1 MARHLLLG
9 NGGAVGI
16 SSGVVT
22 DKAIFLQA
30 EDGTILDNAETH
42 ALSNSFRVIQG
53 TAGANIVSP
62 WINAK
67 NIISVTTAVAA
78 SQAAQ
83 VGTLTFATNASSAFN
98 VELKLID
105 KSFGVAPATLRSFEA
120 AIVAGNTPTIIAAAV
135 AAAVNANLPSFI
147 KSCSSAAGVV
157 TLTGY
162 KKGEAMANGS
172 IAEEVVIFGAA
183 DNSAD
188 FKGTGLTVSI
198 AATAASKGSG
208 DEFYLREAEVNAQGV
223 GSGYY
228 DRIKF
233 PNAPATYAAASHK
246 YTMITIVA
254 TKDGSTSSAINGVDN
269 LIEVNI
275 CMRKIASDALLD
287 ALVVKLTSYLGSVGF
302 PALTGLDS

>member
-9 NGGAVGI
+9 NGGAATI

-30 EDGTILDNAETH
+30 EDGAIFADTETH

-67 NIISVTTAVAA
+67 NIISVTGVVAA
-78 SQAAQ
+78 SQVAQ
-83 VGTLTFATNASSAFN
+83 VGTLTFASNASAAFN
-98 VELKLID
+98 FELKLID

-120 AIVAGNTPTIIAAAV
+120 AIASGNTPTVIAAAV
-135 AAAVNANLPSFI
+135 VAAVNSNLPSFI
-147 KSCSSAAGVV
+147 KSCSSSAGVV
-157 TLTGY
+157 TITGY

-172 IAEEVVIFGAA
+172 IAEEVTIFDYA
-183 DNSAD
+183 DNSAVLS
-188 FKGTGLTVSI
+188 GTTLTVAV
-198 AATAASKGSG
+198 AATKASKGSG
-208 DEFYLREAEVNAQGV
+208 DEFYLREAEANAQGV

-228 DRIKF
+228 NRIKL

-275 CMRKIASDALLD
+275 CMRKITSDALLD

-302 PALTGLDS
+302 AALTGLDS